1 MITHASF
8 KNFKSLRD
16 TEIDFERLT
25 VIVGPNASGKTSI
38 LEGLD
43 FISQACSH
51 GGDVPNDRLWPRFC
65 TRGTTGDMELQC
77 ATADVSIT
85 LVAGPQETAARRG
98 LFACDLTKPV
108 KQQEAVSI
116 QRGVTRPLLRVQ
128 QALKATAL
136 VRLDASRLA
145 AATYSDQIEPKMEC
159 DGGGLATVLAYLA
172 LNKPDAFKRLQDHL
186 HAVIPAVQGVRFERR
201 PVKRGEAQPAIM
213 GDSLILDFDGAPGVP
228 ADMVSQGTLLVLG
241 ILTII
246 LGPETPRLLLLDD
259 IEHGLHP
266 KAQRDLLQL
275 LQKLLTALPD
285 LQIIATSH
293 SPYLLDGL
301 DPKEVRITYAAEG
314 VSYCAPLMAH
324 PDFDRWKDE
333 MLPGEFWS
341 AVGEDWTKDVPAR
354 GAK

>member
-1 MITHASF
+1 
-8 KNFKSLRD
+8 
-16 TEIDFERLT
+16 
-25 VIVGPNASGKTSI
+25 
-38 LEGLD
+38 
-43 FISQACSH
+43 
-51 GGDVPNDRLWPRFC
+51 
-65 TRGTTGDMELQC
+65 
-77 ATADVSIT
+77 
-85 LVAGPQETAARRG
+85 

-246 LGPETPRLLLLDD
+246 LGPETPRLLLFDD

-266 KAQRDLLQL
+266 KAQRDLLEL
-275 LQKLLTALPD
+275 LRKLLEGQPD

-293 SPYLLDGL
+293 SPYLVDAL
-301 DPKEVRITYAAEG
+301 DPKQVRITYAAEG
-314 VSYCAPLMAH
+314 VSYCARLTDY
-324 PDFDRWKDE
+324 PDFDHWKDE
-333 MLPGEFWS
+333 MSPGEFWS
-341 AVGEDWTKDVPAR
+341 AVGENWAKDVPTH
-354 GAK
+354 GAT